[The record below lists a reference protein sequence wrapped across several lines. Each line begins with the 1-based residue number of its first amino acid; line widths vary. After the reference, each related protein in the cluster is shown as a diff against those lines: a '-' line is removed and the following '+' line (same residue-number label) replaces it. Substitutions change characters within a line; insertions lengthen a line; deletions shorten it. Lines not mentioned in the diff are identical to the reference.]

1 MSVIAF
7 STTALKRVA
16 SPRRGRMI
24 VWMLTLGFCGTVA
37 ALVLTPWQQ
46 NVAGSGQV
54 VSFDPVE
61 RRQAIEAP
69 IGGRL
74 TSWDVVEGS
83 RVRRGD
89 LIAEITDNDPA
100 LLDRIGQERDAASA
114 SLKASLR
121 KADSSEQVIVRLET
135 ARERAV
141 DAARARIAVADQ
153 KILSAEQALAAAEA
167 ALATAKLNFER
178 LQQLSGK
185 GLASRRN
192 MELATL
198 DLNKNRASVDSA
210 RASLEAERSSRFA
223 VDADFGRIG
232 AEAWAKVED
241 ARAKFSAG
249 VSDAEKA
256 RGDLVKVDVRL
267 ARQQSQTVVAPI
279 DGTVIRVFA
288 RQGAEMV
295 KEGDVLAELVPDS
308 LRIVVELYVDG
319 NDVPLISRGR
329 RVRLQFEGW
338 PALQFVGWPSV
349 AVGTFGG
356 RVLLVD
362 AADDGQGRF
371 RILVEPDPNDE
382 PWPAVRY
389 LRQGVQVNG
398 WVLLDQVSIGYEL
411 WRQFNG
417 FPPTV
422 LEPVGTAGSGSKK

>member
-1 MSVIAF
+1 MSATTF
-7 STTALKRVA
+7 ATTALERVA
-16 SPRRGRMI
+16 SPSGGRVI
-24 VWMLTLGFCGTVA
+24 AWMLTLGFSFTAA

-46 NVAGSGQV
+46 NVAGSGRV
-54 VSFDPVE
+54 IAFDPVE

-69 IGGRL
+69 IGGRI

-100 LLDRIGQERDAASA
+100 LLDRIGQERAAAYA
-114 SLKASLR
+114 SLNASLR
-121 KADSSEQVIVRLET
+121 KAGSSEQVIIRLEN
-135 ARERAV
+135 ARESAV
-141 DAARARIAVADQ
+141 NAARARIAVADQ
-153 KILSAEQALAAAEA
+153 KILAAEQALVAAEA
-167 ALATAKLNFER
+167 AQATAELNYER
-178 LQQLSGK
+178 LEKLSGK

-198 DLNKNRASVDSA
+198 DLNKNRADVDRA
-210 RASLEAERSSRFA
+210 RASLEAERSTRFA
-223 VDADFGRIG
+223 VDADLGRID
-232 AEAWAKVED
+232 ADAWAKVED

-256 RGDLVKVDVRL
+256 RGDLVKVDVRF

-295 KEGDVLAELVPDS
+295 KEGDVLAEIVPDS
-308 LRIVVELYVDG
+308 SRIVVELYVDG

-329 RVRLQFEGW
+329 SVRLQFEGW
-338 PALQFVGWPSV
+338 PALQFAGWPSV

-371 RILVEPDPNDE
+371 RILAEPDPDDE
-382 PWPAVRY
+382 PWPQARY

-398 WVLLDQVSIGYEL
+398 WVLLNQVSIGYEL

-422 LEPVGTAGSGSKK
+422 AAPTNSKSASKR